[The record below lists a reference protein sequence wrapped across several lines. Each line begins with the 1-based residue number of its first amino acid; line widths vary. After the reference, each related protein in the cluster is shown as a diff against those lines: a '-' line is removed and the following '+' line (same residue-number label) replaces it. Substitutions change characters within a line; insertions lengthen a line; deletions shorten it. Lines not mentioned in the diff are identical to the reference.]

1 MIAASCRVAAIASGL
16 LSAAGGLRAQLSL
29 HAALG
34 ARYSSALVHDSIVAP
49 FDLRPAL
56 APALAITATSRT
68 AGPWAAQATFDLST
82 STLQRHD
89 AGATADLGRVSTLA
103 VTVGVQ
109 RRLPAGLAAA
119 ARVGGLKYLPADDT
133 GIFRSGAGGVL
144 ALAGAALSYA
154 PPGAVAGPWR
164 FGVEAR
170 YDMHR
175 FITPALRAEG
185 FTSGRVV
192 HRIAL
197 ALEAGWGAP

>member
-49 FDLRPAL
+49 FDLRPAM

-68 AGPWAAQATFDLST
+68 AAPWAAQATFDFST
-82 STLQRHD
+82 SSLQRHD

-164 FGVEAR
+164 FGV
-170 YDMHR
+170 
-175 FITPALRAEG
+175 
-185 FTSGRVV
+185 
-192 HRIAL
+192 
-197 ALEAGWGAP
+197 